1 MSKSAEAIILG
12 FMCLI
17 LTIGICVQI
26 KTVNISGTTTSSNKE
41 LNDLKTKI
49 LKMKEKYNDIYE
61 KIDVSQQE
69 LEETRKNATSSDKEL
84 KSIEEKI
91 NKYNILLG
99 STDVKGQGVRIILTD
114 AVTNSLLKAIYDPK
128 ELIIHNTDILEVVN
142 ELKIAGAEAIEV
154 NGQRILDNTVIAC
167 DGNVIVING
176 EKISSPFT
184 INAIGFPERL
194 AVLNSEEGYLKRLEQ
209 YGIKSTFKP
218 ENEIVIVKSIRRNG
232 FKYAKTIK

>member
-41 LNDLKTKI
+41 LNELKTQV

-114 AVTNSLLKAIYDPK
+114 AVTNSLLKAIYNPK

>member
-1 MSKSAEAIILG
+1 MVKNAEAIILG

-26 KTVNISGTTTSSNKE
+26 RTVNISGTTTSSNKE
-41 LNDLKTKI
+41 LNELKTQV
-49 LKMKEKYNDIYE
+49 LKMKERYDEIYE
-61 KIDVSQQE
+61 KINVSQRE
-69 LEETRKNATSSDKEL
+69 LEETRKDATSSDKEL

-99 STDVKGQGVRIILTD
+99 TTDVKGQGVRITLKD
-114 AVTNSLLKAIYDPK
+114 AVTNSILKAIYDPK

-142 ELKIAGAEAIEV
+142 ELKTAGAEAIEV

-176 EKISSPFT
+176 EKISSPFS

-194 AVLNSEEGYLKRLEQ
+194 AVLNNEEGYLKRLEQ
-209 YGIKSTFKP
+209 YGIKSTFKL
-218 ENEIVIVKSIRRNG
+218 EDEIVIVKSIRRNG

>member
-1 MSKSAEAIILG
+1 MAKSAESMILG
-12 FMCLI
+12 LMCLI

-26 KTVNISGTTTSSNKE
+26 RTVSISGITTSSNKE
-41 LNDLKTKI
+41 LNELKTQV
-49 LKMKEKYNDIYE
+49 LKMKERYDEIFE
-61 KIDVSQQE
+61 KIDIYQKE
-69 LEETRKNATSSDKEL
+69 LEKARKNATSSDKEL
-84 KSIEEKI
+84 KNIEEKI

-99 STDVKGQGVRIILTD
+99 STDVKGQGVRITLAD
-114 AVTNSLLKAIYDPK
+114 AVTTSLLRTIYDPK

-142 ELKIAGAEAIEV
+142 ELKTAGSEAIEV
-154 NGQRILDNTVIAC
+154 NGQRILEDTAIAC

-176 EKISSPFT
+176 EKVSSPFI

-194 AVLNSEEGYLKRLEQ
+194 AALNSEDGYLKRLEQ

>member
-1 MSKSAEAIILG
+1 MTKNAEAIILG
-12 FMCLI
+12 LMCLI

-26 KTVNISGTTTSSNKE
+26 RTVNISGTTTSSNKE
-41 LNDLKTKI
+41 LNELKTQV
-49 LKMKEKYNDIYE
+49 LKMKEKYDEIYE

-69 LEETRKNATSSDKEL
+69 LEKTRKNATSSDKEL

-99 STDVKGQGVRIILTD
+99 STDVKGQGVRITLTD

-128 ELIIHNTDILEVVN
+128 ELIIHNTDILEIVN
-142 ELKIAGAEAIEV
+142 ELKTAGAEAIEV

-184 INAIGFPERL
+184 VNAIGFPERL
-194 AVLNSEEGYLKRLEQ
+194 AALNSEDGYLKRLEQ
-209 YGIKSTFKP
+209 YGIKSTFKS
-218 ENEIVIVKSIRRNG
+218 EKEIVILKSIRGNG
-232 FKYAKTIK
+232 FKYAKTTK

>member
-41 LNDLKTKI
+41 LNDLKTQV

-176 EKISSPFT
+176 EKVSSPFI

-194 AVLNSEEGYLKRLEQ
+194 AALNSEDGYLKRLEQ